1 MAKFTTTLAA
11 DSTGKYV
18 CDVKKSRSYPVW
30 MATIGAQ
37 GTWGSGTL
45 TWWFSIDQGTTLIA
59 IKDVTDTAVSQTA
72 NGGVN
77 VELGVGGTNSD
88 NPQIWVKLAGSTTPS
103 LTIFVFDNNN

>member
-18 CDVKKSRSYPVW
+18 CDVKKSREYRNW
-30 MATIGAQ
+30 FATVGAQ

-45 TWWFSIDQGTTLIA
+45 TWFFSIDQGVTLIP
-59 IKDVTDTAVSQTA
+59 IKDVTDTAISQTA

-77 VELGVGGTNSD
+77 IELGSGNTNKD
-88 NPQIWVKLAGSTTPS
+88 NPQIWVKLSGSTSPS
-103 LTIFVFDNNN
+103 LLIFVLDNRS